1 MTIKQKLYSLGVVAI
16 LGIVALLFSTTH
28 FVSKSE
34 QLQQAI
40 KLVADLEIR
49 LLNLRRNEK
58 DFLLRSDVKYLSTFD
73 KNVDVFLSTEKQ
85 LAAILTSNQLPSS
98 AQLRQDLL
106 TYQKGF
112 QNLVA
117 AYQTLGLNEQQ
128 GLLGSYLQELKRA
141 KEASNAEQVLRLM
154 EFNQNVLQGEVKK
167 ELLSGIESSTLLSQ
181 AAQVANQ
188 HVTIGV
194 QYNKGL
200 LGEVRNLSHTVEE
213 QFKTF
218 ANALNEAY
226 NEQTQQMDL
235 IKQFVTAVVLLLLV
249 GIIWQISRSINHQV
263 QVLSDTIH
271 RICETNNV
279 GLRCQMKGNDELVE
293 IGNYFNTLLEKIEQL
308 IFHSQEKSTQLTSS
322 TNSMHD
328 ELEGVI
334 EQFHVQADHTS
345 TMTISVQEMVSTIS
359 EISESTSVA
368 VEGVQQAAKN
378 AEAGR
383 NVVVSTVKNVDQLTS
398 ILANSQTSIHS
409 LNDHV
414 DKIGGAVVIIQGIAE
429 QTNLLALNAAIEA
442 ARAGEQGRGFAVVAD
457 EVRALASRTHQ
468 STEEITKVVAAIQSQ
483 MAKVVSDIEQCNQQ
497 GQETLHASEQLDA
510 SLARIIIDMSNI
522 QANSERIASAIEEQ
536 GIVMG
541 QVSDSIT
548 ELNTISENNMHS
560 AQECLA
566 EVNTVSSQAKDMD
579 KAVAQFK
586 TRKS

>member
-16 LGIVALLFSTTH
+16 VGIVALLFSTSH

-73 KNVDVFLSTEKQ
+73 KNVDIFLSTEKQ

-98 AQLRQDLL
+98 TQLRQDLL

-112 QNLVA
+112 QTLVA

-128 GLLGSYLQELKRA
+128 GLLGNYLQELKRA
-141 KEASNAEQVLRLM
+141 KDASSAEQVLRLM

-167 ELLSGIESSTLLSQ
+167 ELLSGIESSTLLSR

-188 HVTIGV
+188 HVAIGV

-200 LGEVRNLSHTVEE
+200 LGEVRTLSHTVEE

-226 NEQTQQMDL
+226 DEQTQQMDL
-235 IKQFVTAVVLLLLV
+235 IKQSVTALVLLLLV

-510 SLARIIIDMSNI
+510 SLARIITDMSNI

-541 QVSDSIT
+541 QVSDSIA

-586 TRKS
+586 TRNR

>member
-16 LGIVALLFSTTH
+16 LGIVALLFSTSH

-73 KNVDVFLSTEKQ
+73 KNVDIFLSTEKK

-98 AQLRQDLL
+98 TQLRQDLL

-112 QNLVA
+112 QTLVA

-128 GLLGSYLQELKRA
+128 GLLGNYLQELKRA
-141 KEASNAEQVLRLM
+141 KDASSAEQVLRLM

-167 ELLSGIESSTLLSQ
+167 ELLSGIESSTLLSR

-188 HVTIGV
+188 HVAIGV

-226 NEQTQQMDL
+226 DEQTQQMDL
-235 IKQFVTAVVLLLLV
+235 IKQSVTALVFLLLV

-510 SLARIIIDMSNI
+510 SLARIITDMSNI

-586 TRKS
+586 TRNR

>member
-16 LGIVALLFSTTH
+16 VGIVALLFSTSH

-73 KNVDVFLSTEKQ
+73 KNVDIFLSTEKQ

-98 AQLRQDLL
+98 TQLRQDLL

-112 QNLVA
+112 QTLVA

-128 GLLGSYLQELKRA
+128 GLLGNYLQELKRA
-141 KEASNAEQVLRLM
+141 KDASSAEQVLRLM

-167 ELLSGIESSTLLSQ
+167 ELLSGIESSTLLSR

-188 HVTIGV
+188 HVAIGV

-200 LGEVRNLSHTVEE
+200 LGEVRNRSHTVEE

-226 NEQTQQMDL
+226 DEQTQQMDL
-235 IKQFVTAVVLLLLV
+235 IKQSVTALVLLLLV

-510 SLARIIIDMSNI
+510 SLARIITDMSNI

-541 QVSDSIT
+541 QVSDSIA

-586 TRKS
+586 TRNR

>member
-16 LGIVALLFSTTH
+16 VGIVALLFSTSH

-73 KNVDVFLSTEKQ
+73 KNVDIFLSTEKQ

-98 AQLRQDLL
+98 TQLRQDLL

-112 QNLVA
+112 QTLVA

-128 GLLGSYLQELKRA
+128 GLLGNYLQELKRA
-141 KEASNAEQVLRLM
+141 KDASSAEQVLRLM

-167 ELLSGIESSTLLSQ
+167 ELLSGIESSTLLSR
-181 AAQVANQ
+181 ATQVANQ
-188 HVTIGV
+188 HVAIGV

-235 IKQFVTAVVLLLLV
+235 IKQSVTALVLLLLV

-510 SLARIIIDMSNI
+510 SLARIITDMSNI

-541 QVSDSIT
+541 QVSDSIA

-586 TRKS
+586 TRNR

>member
-1 MTIKQKLYSLGVVAI
+1 M
-16 LGIVALLFSTTH
+16 
-28 FVSKSE
+28 
-34 QLQQAI
+34 
-40 KLVADLEIR
+40 
-49 LLNLRRNEK
+49 
-58 DFLLRSDVKYLSTFD
+58 
-73 KNVDVFLSTEKQ
+73 
-85 LAAILTSNQLPSS
+85 
-98 AQLRQDLL
+98 
-106 TYQKGF
+106 
-112 QNLVA
+112 VA

-128 GLLGSYLQELKRA
+128 GMLGNYLKELKQA
-141 KEASNAEQVLRLM
+141 KEASSAEQVLRLM
-154 EFNQNVLQGEVKK
+154 EFNQNVLQGEMKK

-293 IGNYFNTLLEKIEQL
+293 IGNHFNTLLEKIEQL

-359 EISESTSVA
+359 EISDSTSVA
-368 VEGVQQAAKN
+368 VEGVQQAAQN

-414 DKIGGAVVIIQGIAE
+414 DKRSSSKGSQSRPTYWHLTQRLKQRVQVNKAE
-429 QTNLLALNAAIEA
+429 ALPWWPMK
-442 ARAGEQGRGFAVVAD
+442 FAPLPA
-457 EVRALASRTHQ
+457 ELT
-468 STEEITKVVAAIQSQ
+468 SQ
-483 MAKVVSDIEQCNQQ
+483 PKRSPKWWRQFSHKWRKSSV
-497 GQETLHASEQLDA
+497 TLS
-510 SLARIIIDMSNI
+510 
-522 QANSERIASAIEEQ
+522 SAISKGKRRYMPQ
-536 GIVMG
+536 
-541 QVSDSIT
+541 
-548 ELNTISENNMHS
+548 
-560 AQECLA
+560 
-566 EVNTVSSQAKDMD
+566 SS
-579 KAVAQFK
+579 
-586 TRKS
+586 

>member
-16 LGIVALLFSTTH
+16 VGIVALLFSTSH

-73 KNVDVFLSTEKQ
+73 KNVDIFLSTEKQ

-98 AQLRQDLL
+98 TQLRQDLL

-112 QNLVA
+112 QTLVA

-128 GLLGSYLQELKRA
+128 GLLGNYLQELKRA
-141 KEASNAEQVLRLM
+141 KDASSAEQVLRLM

-167 ELLSGIESSTLLSQ
+167 ELLSGIESSTLLSR

-188 HVTIGV
+188 HVAIGV

-200 LGEVRNLSHTVEE
+200 LGEVRTLSHTVEE

-226 NEQTQQMDL
+226 DQQTQQMDL
-235 IKQFVTAVVLLLLV
+235 IKQSVTALVLLLLV

-510 SLARIIIDMSNI
+510 SLARIITDMSNI

-541 QVSDSIT
+541 QVSDSIA

-586 TRKS
+586 TRNR

>member
-73 KNVDVFLSTEKQ
+73 KNVDIFLSTEKQ

-98 AQLRQDLL
+98 TQLRQDLL

-112 QNLVA
+112 QTLVA

-128 GLLGSYLQELKRA
+128 GLLGNYLQELKRA
-141 KEASNAEQVLRLM
+141 KDASSAEQVLRLM

-188 HVTIGV
+188 HVAIGV

-200 LGEVRNLSHTVEE
+200 LGEVRTLSHTVEE

-226 NEQTQQMDL
+226 DQQTQQMDL
-235 IKQFVTAVVLLLLV
+235 IKQSVTALVLLLLV

-510 SLARIIIDMSNI
+510 SLARIITDMSNI

-541 QVSDSIT
+541 QVSDSIA

-586 TRKS
+586 TRNR

>member
-73 KNVDVFLSTEKQ
+73 KNVDIFLSTEKK

-112 QNLVA
+112 QTLVS

-128 GLLGSYLQELKRA
+128 GMLGSYLKELKRA
-141 KEASNAEQVLRLM
+141 KEASSAEQVLRLM

-293 IGNYFNTLLEKIEQL
+293 IGTYFNTLLEKIEQL
-308 IFHSQEKSTQLTSS
+308 IYHSQEKSTQLTSS

-510 SLARIIIDMSNI
+510 SLARIITDMSNI

-586 TRKS
+586 TRNR